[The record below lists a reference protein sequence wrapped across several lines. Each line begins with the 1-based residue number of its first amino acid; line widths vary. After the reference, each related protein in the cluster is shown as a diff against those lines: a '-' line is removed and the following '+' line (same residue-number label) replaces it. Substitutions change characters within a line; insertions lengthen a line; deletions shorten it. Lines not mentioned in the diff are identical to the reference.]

1 MEAAKVAGLNVVAM
15 EDNYA
20 KKDLEKI
27 IEFADIYLKDFSKLI
42 KFIK

>member
-1 MEAAKVAGLNVVAM
+1 MKAVKMAGLNVVAI

-27 IEFADIYLKDFSKLI
+27 IEFADIYLKDFRKLV
-42 KFIK
+42 KFIN

>member
-1 MEAAKVAGLNVVAM
+1 MKAVKMAGLNLVAI

>member
-1 MEAAKVAGLNVVAM
+1 MKAVRMAGLNVVAI
-15 EDNYA
+15 EENYA

-27 IEFADIYLKDFSKLI
+27 IEFADIYLKDFRKLV

>member
-1 MEAAKVAGLNVVAM
+1 MKAVKMAGLNVVAI

-27 IEFADIYLKDFSKLI
+27 IEFADIYLKDFRQLV